1 MISVSND
8 TCYDLCSMYLGKFY
22 QPCHLTSPVGALDHG
37 AGGRR
42 QDVIRVGGQAPA
54 QEGRA
59 EVDGDGGEPDHEQRE
74 HAALARVRVEEA
86 DVLGAVLGHYRGAVE
101 NRGEETN
108 LV

>member
-1 MISVSND
+1 MFYV
-8 TCYDLCSMYLGKFY
+8 LGKVL
-22 QPCHLTSPVGALDHG
+22 PTMSSDLTCSVPDHLTSPIGALDHG
-37 AGGRR
+37 AGGSR
-42 QDVIRVGGQAPA
+42 QDVICVGGQAPA

-59 EVDGDGGEPDHEQRE
+59 EVDGDGGEPDHEERE